1 MPVLVSIS
9 FPKAHVRTT
18 GLNTRQEWSVVWER
32 DSIFLV
38 TSPPHKVMEEDQKK
52 LLFERQD
59 SSDSV
64 SSYGSAER
72 EPEEDQHEVAAEE
85 NRFAGNKITVFL
97 YKHREKI
104 PGYWT
109 LQLILRPY
117 PSYVLVMM
125 LIAYLLNQLDRYTLP
140 VVTTHAG
147 ADLRYGDKSCRANP
161 NISAGVWNNTDLF
174 PNATDQCTDDPF
186 K

>member
-1 MPVLVSIS
+1 M
-9 FPKAHVRTT
+9 
-18 GLNTRQEWSVVWER
+18 E
-32 DSIFLV
+32 
-38 TSPPHKVMEEDQKK
+38 EEDQKK
-52 LLFERQD
+52 LLSERQD
-59 SSDSV
+59 SSDSI
-64 SSYGSAER
+64 SSYGSAEQ
-72 EPEEDQHEVAAEE
+72 EPEEDTHEVAAEDD
-85 NRFAGNKITVFL
+85 RFAGNKITVFL

-174 PNATDQCTDDPF
+174 PNATDQCTD
-186 K
+186 KLLK

>member
-1 MPVLVSIS
+1 
-9 FPKAHVRTT
+9 
-18 GLNTRQEWSVVWER
+18 
-32 DSIFLV
+32 
-38 TSPPHKVMEEDQKK
+38 MEEDQKK
-52 LLFERQD
+52 LLSETERQD

-85 NRFAGNKITVFL
+85 NRFAGNKITAFL

-140 VVTTHAG
+140 VVTTHVG
-147 ADLRYGDKSCRANP
+147 AELHYGDKSCRANP

-174 PNATDQCTDDPF
+174 PNATDQCTIDPF
-186 K
+186 E